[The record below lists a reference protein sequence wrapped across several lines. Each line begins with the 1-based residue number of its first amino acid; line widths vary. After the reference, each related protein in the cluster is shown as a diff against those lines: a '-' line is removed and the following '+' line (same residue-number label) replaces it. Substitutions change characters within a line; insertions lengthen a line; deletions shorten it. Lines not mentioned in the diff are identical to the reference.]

1 MAKTLTIKDPVSGES
16 YTLEYTRKTVEIME
30 KQGFIADDVDRKPMT
45 MLPALFAGAF
55 LAHHRWVKKDVIDR
69 IYARLPRKDELLP
82 KLVEMYNEPIL
93 SLMEEPEQNGDDEGN
108 MDWTANWGAVAAIAP
123 LPVSLTRKS
132 SIRSFP
138 TILLSE

>member
-30 KQGFIADDVDRKPMT
+30 KQGFIAEDVDRKPMT

-55 LAHHRWVKKDVIDR
+55 IA
-69 IYARLPRKDELLP
+69 RKDELLP

-93 SLMEEPEQNGDDEGN
+93 SLMEEPTPDEGSEGN
-108 MDWTANWGAVAAIAP
+108 MDWTANW
-123 LPVSLTRKS
+123 
-132 SIRSFP
+132 
-138 TILLSE
+138 

>member
-45 MLPALFAGAF
+45 MLSALFAGAF
-55 LAHHRWVKKDVIDR
+55 LAHYRWVKKDVIDR

-108 MDWTANWGAVAAIAP
+108 MDWTANW
-123 LPVSLTRKS
+123 
-132 SIRSFP
+132 
-138 TILLSE
+138 